1 MTNFKNII
9 FIICFLSLS
18 NISAYASQNVKFAD
32 IDIIVQNSKI
42 GKKTL
47 NKIEKANNS
56 NIEKLN
62 NFQKQ
67 LKDRE
72 NEIKIKK
79 NIISEEEFQKEVENL
94 KIKLADFKK
103 KKDLIVKDFSDLKN
117 NELKALF
124 GKINPIIENYMKEN
138 SIDILINSKNIFIG
152 SVKSDL
158 TQALI
163 DEIDRKFQN

>member
-47 NKIEKANNS
+47 NKIEKANKS

>member
-1 MTNFKNII
+1 MKNFKNII

-47 NKIEKANNS
+47 NKIEKANKS

-94 KIKLADFKK
+94 KIKFSDFKK

>member
-47 NKIEKANNS
+47 NKIEKANKS

-94 KIKLADFKK
+94 KSKLAEFKK

>member
-32 IDIIVQNSKI
+32 IDIIVQYSKI

-47 NKIEKANNS
+47 NKIEKANKS

-117 NELKALF
+117 NELKVLF